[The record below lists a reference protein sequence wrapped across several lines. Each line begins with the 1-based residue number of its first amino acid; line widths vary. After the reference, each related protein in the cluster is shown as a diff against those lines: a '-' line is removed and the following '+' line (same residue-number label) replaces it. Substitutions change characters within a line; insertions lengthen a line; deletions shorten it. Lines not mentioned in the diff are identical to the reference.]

1 MDYIK
6 IQLLIVWISLP
17 ILIILLCVRGNIMYE
32 NADEK
37 LLIVNPS
44 ASFDNSSRMMD
55 DDNYGL
61 YGGKLMD
68 FNISSNY
75 TVHENDSCICS
86 DTRKCFCTEFTDAL
100 NHMENNTVV
109 AITGIIEGFT
119 AKITLSNYTNISI
132 IGFHE
137 VIAINCLAKGFI
149 EFQNCKNILIKNI
162 TWISCGNNS
171 DNKARF
177 ATSGPNNKLFVTYF
191 NNFADNFFD
200 VYFFGLNFNV
210 CTNISMMSCS
220 FEASMIRIFDASGQV
235 YINQVHFLSTSNYD
249 SRSDI
254 SLATGLIMDQTETK
268 GEENFVMVEVT
279 NSLFSQTESLNSPH
293 NLLLFYI
300 LINDPNGRI
309 YVLVNQTN
317 FSSISYNPG
326 WAAEN
331 GMVWIRILSSK
342 DAYIQFSGVNF
353 LSNYFQP
360 DILPRDLR
368 ALYRFAGLLAITS
381 DSPGQSSEVKIES
394 CNFLNND
401 ANHIMS
407 SEGDLFLFL
416 QIINSRFHNNKADS
430 ILFIATTLLLRQS
443 IFSTN
448 TVGQLMLLMG
458 DVILA
463 NISELQVTNNSLLSR
478 NDGLVA
484 FKDYSSLLAFFNN
497 INYAFNRIN
506 GEGSGFHFTSREIIL
521 GPVNSVIYTCIPS
534 AFFFDIPP
542 QYILNIFSNT
552 FFSRFDYC
560 INSNIQLISLSNSSF
575 SNNIGGGHGSVIYF
589 NYDIDGFTNNTMS
602 TCTFSGNSGY
612 RSLIYTSNRNSVGD
626 GLTVKDG
633 TFLQN
638 DETVFYVTN
647 QFLQFSNDIKMTV
660 FDSNRAQNGAAVYVD
675 LNSTVR
681 FTNNS
686 AVTFSNNI
694 ARRYGGAIYYD
705 ITQSSNACYRNI
717 STFIV
722 DNGSL
727 VSFNNNQAM
736 AAGNSIYFSISQSCN
751 STLQYDTP
759 TGIFNQTVGEAV
771 MSPTNLRLY
780 NPAQLVNNTDPST
793 YYVSDIMLGQNIII
807 PACTL
812 DLNEMPLWSIQF
824 TIQLDETNNH
834 NYSMQGNN
842 IISVDC
848 RSLQGINN
856 LFITG
861 SPSIVGINSTLTIRL
876 NSFYD
881 IIFDWKPITVNLNV
895 QLSSCH
901 SGFHYS
907 SDLERCVC
915 YTTDNIVTCSDSNS
929 SIRNG
934 YWFGTINEQPTVTV
948 CPINYC
954 NFDNCEATTGTCDL
968 YPLRDNQCRGHRSGV
983 ACGNCEKGYT
993 LSFDSIDCI
1002 SVDQCTIGQ
1011 TVLVITMSFLYWIT
1025 VIVVVFFMMYF
1036 RIQIGYLYG
1045 ITFYYSILDIL
1056 LVEAVQFDRRLYQL
1070 VAIFSSIAKL
1080 LPQFLGQLC
1089 FVKGLSA
1096 IDQRF
1101 IHYSHPL
1108 AVSLILL
1115 VLSIFMRSSGRLSS
1129 FVSRAVIHAVCL
1141 LLLLSY
1147 TSLASTSLLLMRAI
1161 RFTDI
1166 DELYTFLSPD
1176 VEYFHGRH
1184 LIYGLVAILTGV
1196 TVVIGL
1202 PLLLSLEP
1210 FVNHKINFIKI
1221 KPLLDQFQ
1229 GCYKDKFRYFAS
1241 YYMVFRLIFLCIL
1254 VINADIFFTLY
1265 LLHVLCSIMTFI
1277 HIAVRPYSNNL
1288 LNLFDS
1294 FMLLT
1299 MMLVISLLIVETN
1312 HGIQSNTTFALAV
1325 ILIIMPLFAF
1335 LVMTTYLHM
1344 ENIKKVL
1351 IFCINAIKK
1360 TTKDDGDDAGN
1371 IEMQQSDYYD
1381 DVVIVDQNKPTT
1393 IM

>member
-1 MDYIK
+1 MDHIK

-17 ILIILLCVRGNIMYE
+17 FLICVRGNSIMFD

-37 LLIVNPS
+37 LIIVNPS

-55 DDNYGL
+55 DDDYGL

-68 FNISSNY
+68 VNVSSNY
-75 TVHENDSCICS
+75 KVHQNDSCVCIH
-86 DTRKCFCTEFTDAL
+86 TRKCFCTEFKDAL
-100 NHMENNTVV
+100 NHMENNTVI
-109 AITGIIEGFT
+109 AITGIIGRFI
-119 AKITLSNYTNISI
+119 ANATLSSYTNISI
-132 IGFHE
+132 IGYHE
-137 VIAINCLAKGFI
+137 VVAINCLAKGFI
-149 EFQNCKNILIKNI
+149 EFKSCKNILIKNI
-162 TWISCGNNS
+162 TWISCGNNL
-171 DNKARF
+171 DKRARCG
-177 ATSGPNNKLFVTYF
+177 TTGPNGPFISYF
-191 NNFADNFFD
+191 KNFADDFFYA
-200 VYFFGLNFNV
+200 YFFGLNFNA
-210 CTNISMMSCS
+210 CTNISLISCS
-220 FEASMIRIFDASGQV
+220 FEASTIWIFDASGKV
-235 YINQVHFLSTSNYD
+235 YINRVHFLSTSDYD
-249 SRSDI
+249 LHDDI
-254 SLATGLIMDQTETK
+254 SLATGLIINQTK
-268 GEENFVMVEVT
+268 GQENFVMVEII
-279 NSLFSQTESLNSPH
+279 NSLFSQTESLDSPN

-300 LINDPNGRI
+300 FINDLDSRI
-309 YVLVNQTN
+309 HVLVNQTN
-317 FSSISYNPG
+317 FSSISYDPG

-331 GMVWIRILSSK
+331 GMVWIRILSSNNV
-342 DAYIQFSGVNF
+342 YIEFNGVNF
-353 LSNYFQP
+353 ISNYFQP
-360 DILPRDLR
+360 DILPHNLS

-381 DSPGQSSEVKIES
+381 DSFGQSIRSKVKIES
-394 CNFLNND
+394 CNILNND
-401 ANHIMS
+401 ANRVMS
-407 SEGDLFLFL
+407 FEGDLFL
-416 QIINSRFHNNKADS
+416 QIINSRFYNNKADS
-430 ILFIATTLLLRQS
+430 VLVVAYSPFATTTLLLIGQS
-443 IFSTN
+443 ILTN
-448 TVGQLMLLMG
+448 NTGGHLILLTG
-458 DVILA
+458 DIILV

-478 NDGLVA
+478 NDGLFA
-484 FKDYSSLLAFFNN
+484 FKDYMSLLAIFNN
-497 INYAFNRIN
+497 INYEFNRIN
-506 GEGSGFHFTSREIIL
+506 GEGSGFHLTSRQEIIVR
-521 GPVNSVIYTCIPS
+521 PPNHCISICIPS
-534 AFFFDIPP
+534 AFFSDIPP
-542 QYILNIFSNT
+542 QYIVNLFTN
-552 FFSRFDYC
+552 RFDNC
-560 INSNIQLISLSNSSF
+560 INSDFQLFSLANSSF
-575 SNNIGGGHGSVIYF
+575 NNNIGGGHGSVIYF
-589 NYDIDGFTNNTMS
+589 NYHDIDGFINNTIS
-602 TCTFSGNSGY
+602 TCTFNGNTGY
-612 RSLIYTSNRNSVGD
+612 RSLIYTSSRSSVGD
-626 GLTVKDG
+626 GLIVRDS

-647 QFLQFSNDIKMTV
+647 QFLQFSNDIEMTV

-686 AVTFSNNI
+686 VVTFSNNI

-705 ITQSSNACYRNI
+705 ITQSSDACYGNI

-727 VSFNNNQAM
+727 ISFNNNQAM

-751 STLQYDTP
+751 SAVQYDTM
-759 TGIFNQTVGEAV
+759 TDIFNQTVGEAV
-771 MSPTNLRLY
+771 MSTANLRLY
-780 NPAQLVNNTDPST
+780 NPAHLVNNTDPST
-793 YYVSDIMLGQNIII
+793 YYVSNIMLGQNIII

-824 TIQLDETNNH
+824 TVQLDETNNH
-834 NYSMQGNN
+834 NYSMRGNN
-842 IISVDC
+842 IVSVDC

-861 SPSIVGINSTLTIRL
+861 RPSIVDINSTLTIRL

-895 QLSSCH
+895 HLSACH

-907 SDLERCVC
+907 SDLEQCVC
-915 YTTDNIVTCSDSNS
+915 YTIDNIVTCSDSNS

-934 YWFGTINEQPTVTV
+934 YWFGTINDQPTVTT
-948 CPINYC
+948 CPVNYC

-983 ACGNCEKGYT
+983 ACGNCEEGYT
-993 LSFDSIDCI
+993 LAFESIDCI

-1045 ITFYYSILDIL
+1045 ITFYYSIIDVLLAEALQLDTG
-1056 LVEAVQFDRRLYQL
+1056 LYQL
-1070 VAIFSSIAKL
+1070 VFILSSAAKL

-1089 FVKGLSA
+1089 FVKGLSG

-1108 AVSLILL
+1108 AVLLILS
-1115 VLSIFMRSSGRLSS
+1115 VLSIFMRFSRRLSL
-1129 FVSRAVIHAVCL
+1129 FVGRAVIHAVCL

-1166 DELYTFLSPD
+1166 DKLYTFLSPD

-1184 LIYGLVAILTGV
+1184 LIYGLVAIFTGV
-1196 TVVIGL
+1196 TIVIGL
-1202 PLLLSLEP
+1202 PLLLLLEP

-1229 GCYKDKFRYFAS
+1229 GCYKDNFRYFAS
-1241 YYMVFRLIFLCIL
+1241 YYMIFRLTFISVL
-1254 VINADIFFTLY
+1254 VVNASNMSVTLY
-1265 LLHVLCSIMTFI
+1265 LLHLLCSVMMFI
-1277 HIAVRPYSNNL
+1277 HIAVKPYSNNL

-1299 MMLVISLLIVETN
+1299 MMLVISLLIIDTN
-1312 HGIQSNTTFALAV
+1312 SGFQSNTTSALAV

-1335 LVMTTYLHM
+1335 LVMTTYLNM
-1344 ENIKKVL
+1344 ENIKKVV
-1351 IFCINAIKK
+1351 IFCIKK
-1360 TTKDDGDDAGN
+1360 VTKDDGGN
-1371 IEMQQSDYYD
+1371 AQQNESIEMHHD
-1381 DVVIVDQNKPTT
+1381 DVVIVDHNQSTT